1 MAGRLKQRGPWSAAA
16 VAIAL
21 AAIAGCSGEPTYDA
35 EGVVSDLNSVGAG
48 LVLGESLASTEE
60 DIEVRVVSFDGA
72 APSGPADEETSG
84 AVVILPDD
92 DKARAEFARCES
104 AISFICFR
112 AANTV
117 LRFSGLDRSQLRK
130 LAASLAAI
138 EAGSGS

>member
-1 MAGRLKQRGPWSAAA
+1 MQRGRWAAA
-16 VAIAL
+16 ALTLAL
-21 AAIAGCSGEPTYDA
+21 AAITGCSGGQTYDA

-48 LVLGESLASTEE
+48 LVLGESLPNTEE
-60 DIEVRVVSFDGA
+60 DIEVRVVNFDGA
-72 APSGPADEETSG
+72 ASADPHVEGTAG
-84 AVVILPDD
+84 AVVILGDD

-117 LRFSGLDRSQLRK
+117 LRFSGLDRAQLRK

-138 EAGSGS
+138 EEGSGS

>member
-1 MAGRLKQRGPWSAAA
+1 MASRAKQRGRWA
-16 VAIAL
+16 VAVLAL
-21 AAIAGCSGEPTYDA
+21 APAAIAGCSGGQTYDA

-48 LVLGESLASTEE
+48 LVLGESLPSTEE
-60 DIEVRVVSFDGA
+60 DIEVRVVGFDGP
-72 APSGPADEETSG
+72 PSAGPGGEETAG
-84 AVVILPDD
+84 AVVILGDD

-117 LRFSGLDRSQLRK
+117 LRFSGLDRAQLRK

-138 EAGSGS
+138 EEDSGS